1 MKRAGISFLA
11 LTTLLCGLFF
21 LTACKKGPLSL
32 DQQFDVYSKAK
43 PVSISDGETYYL
55 WVKDGQDKTVD
66 SLKYMIPKEWEL
78 DLEQSLKPNED
89 VAYTAQEDGRYFLV
103 QIYTLRIQ
111 GNQKLSEKAL
121 KQTMMDDGHRFSK
134 EGKVTIGDKEW
145 LTGYER
151 SEQANKASAISFYR
165 SWSVPA
171 SNGPACCSVGGIT
184 ATASWCYG
192 KSCITSV
199 TTSARPSSGPRPK
212 RRPNG

>member
-1 MKRAGISFLA
+1 MKRHGITFLA
-11 LTTLLCGLFF
+11 LTTILCGLFF

-43 PVSISDGETYYL
+43 PVTISDGETYYL
-55 WVKDGQDKTVD
+55 WVKDSQDKTVD

-78 DLEQSLKPNED
+78 DLEQSLKPNQD

-121 KQTMMDDGHRFSK
+121 KQTMMDDGHHFSK

-151 SEQANKASAISFYR
+151 SEQANRLQLSLFIVWKKTRQEIPLFQWEISYIQPILEKEKMMQMLWQR
-165 SWSVPA
+165 
-171 SNGPACCSVGGIT
+171 GELDT
-184 ATASWCYG
+184 
-192 KSCITSV
+192 
-199 TTSARPSSGPRPK
+199 
-212 RRPNG
+212 

>member
-1 MKRAGISFLA
+1 MKRAGITFLA

-32 DQQFDVYSKAK
+32 DQRFDVYSKAK

-55 WVKDGQDKTVD
+55 WVKDSQDKTVD

-89 VAYTAQEDGRYFLV
+89 VAYTAKEDGRYFLV

-111 GNQKLSEKAL
+111 DNQKLSEKAL
-121 KQTMMDDGHRFSK
+121 KQTMIDDGHHFSK

-145 LTGYER
+145 LTGKPIILVGNFLYPTYPGKGEDDVDALVER
-151 SEQANKASAISFYR
+151 
-165 SWSVPA
+165 
-171 SNGPACCSVGGIT
+171 GIGHLKT
-184 ATASWCYG
+184 
-192 KSCITSV
+192 ILNQL
-199 TTSARPSSGPRPK
+199 SSQDQFS
-212 RRPNG
+212 

>member
-1 MKRAGISFLA
+1 MKRAGITFLA

-55 WVKDGQDKTVD
+55 WVKDSQDKTVD

-121 KQTMMDDGHRFSK
+121 KQTKIDYGNRFSK
-134 EGKVTIGDKEW
+134 E
-145 LTGYER
+145 
-151 SEQANKASAISFYR
+151 
-165 SWSVPA
+165 
-171 SNGPACCSVGGIT
+171 
-184 ATASWCYG
+184 
-192 KSCITSV
+192 
-199 TTSARPSSGPRPK
+199 
-212 RRPNG
+212 